1 MKIAGNVRPAESK
14 DVESMLN
21 VKIKHLPALEN
32 QRASMSKDYA
42 ESLVSGSTWAFVFVD
57 SNGVI
62 YGFTRL
68 DKLYRK
74 PLLSSVATEPYLYV
88 KDMWVWPGYGKQ
100 GIGSDLHQAAMR
112 LAMQL
117 SLPLQLRAKGGSVA
131 FWRDKKKWTVHAYDG
146 LTVMRRGIPQRS
158 RSPSPN
164 RGQ

>member
-32 QRASMSKDYA
+32 QRASMSIEYA

-88 KDMWVWPGYGKQ
+88 KDMWVWPGYEGRV
-100 GIGSDLHQAAMR
+100 SAAICTKR
-112 LAMQL
+112 
-117 SLPLQLRAKGGSVA
+117 P
-131 FWRDKKKWTVHAYDG
+131 
-146 LTVMRRGIPQRS
+146 
-158 RSPSPN
+158 
-164 RGQ
+164 